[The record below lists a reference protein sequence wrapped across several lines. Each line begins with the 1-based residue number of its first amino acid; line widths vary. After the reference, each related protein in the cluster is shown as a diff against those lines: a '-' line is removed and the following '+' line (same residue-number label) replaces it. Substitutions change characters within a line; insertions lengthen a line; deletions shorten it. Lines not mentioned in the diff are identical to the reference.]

1 MIFEI
6 LLAAIAIV
14 AGGVAAV
21 AGFGIGSLLTPTLA
35 IATGTKLA
43 VAAISIPH
51 LIGTALRFWMLR
63 QHVDRRVLWS
73 FGITSALGGLLG
85 ALVHARASSHALSV
99 VFGVLLLIAG
109 VSELSG
115 WIERVRWGRRAAWVA
130 GAVSGAFGGMVGNQ
144 GGIRTAAMLG
154 FDVPKEAFVATAT
167 AIALFVDAAR
177 MPVYLATQW
186 RDIAEI
192 WPLLLIA
199 SGGVAVGTFLGR
211 RALARLPQRT
221 FRRAVAVLLV
231 VLGLY
236 MILGQLAPWRG
247 RAL

>member
-1 MIFEI
+1 MIFEV
-6 LLAAIAIV
+6 LLAAVAIV
-14 AGGVAAV
+14 AGGIAAV

-35 IATGTKLA
+35 IATDTKLA

-63 QHVDRRVLWS
+63 RHVDRRVLWS

-85 ALVHARASSHALSV
+85 ALVHANASSRALSV

-115 WIERVRWGRRAAWVA
+115 LIERVRWGRRAAWVA

-177 MPVYLATQW
+177 LPVYLATQW
-186 RDIAEI
+186 RDIIAI

-199 SGGVAVGTFLGR
+199 SGGVVVGTVLGR
-211 RALARLPQRT
+211 RALGRLPQRT

-231 VLGLY
+231 ILGLY
-236 MILGQLAPWRG
+236 MVLDQLAPWR
-247 RAL
+247 A